1 MRVILISGK
10 ARHGKDTV
18 ASYIKEGLETC
29 GYKVLITHYADLVKY
44 VCTTYFGWDGKKDEH
59 GRHLLQYIG
68 TDVVRANDP
77 DYWVRFVYEI
87 AKLFKDEWD
96 YMIVPDARFP
106 NEVNTFKDSEFET
119 VHVRVVRDNFDDGMT
134 EEQRNHAS
142 ETALDECEPDKIIEN
157 NGTLDDLM
165 KKSVELVAEIIV
177 YEKLNEKLDELINY
191 LGTGEGSLEEI
202 ICK

>member
-1 MRVILISGK
+1 MKVILISGK

-18 ASYIKEGLETC
+18 ATYIKEALEAC

-44 VCTTYFGWDGKKDEH
+44 VCTTFFGWDGKKDEN

-106 NEVNTFKDSEFET
+106 NEINIFKDSEFDT
-119 VHVRVVRDNFDDGMT
+119 LHIRVVRDNFDDGMT

-142 ETALDECEPDKIIEN
+142 ETALDEYAPDETINN
-157 NGTLDDLM
+157 NGTLDDLRE
-165 KKSVELVAEIIV
+165 KASYIAAEYLVHN
-177 YEKLNEKLDELINY
+177 KLNAVFDKFINY
-191 LGTGEGSLEEI
+191 IATGEGSPFNDN
-202 ICK
+202 